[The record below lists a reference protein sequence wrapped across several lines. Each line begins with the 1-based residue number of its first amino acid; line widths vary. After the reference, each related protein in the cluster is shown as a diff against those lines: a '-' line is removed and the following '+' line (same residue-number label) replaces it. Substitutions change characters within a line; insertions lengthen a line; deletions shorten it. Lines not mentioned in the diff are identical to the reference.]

1 MNKYKSLVKKAVAY
15 FPFGLGNKIL
25 RLCKIA
31 AKIILLPVSLPLSL
45 MIRFLGFRVLP
56 VSSTR
61 IGHLICETDCLIKEI
76 AMQRIKPKKWL
87 IFYDGANVCNSAY
100 LELLPDYFFPVNT
113 KNFILKMLQ
122 KLLLARVVNTQT
134 NHYVTAMYQSAQ
146 IYPIQVA
153 WEGGDPTIHCPKDWL
168 EAKNQV
174 LKRHGISS
182 GQPYV
187 CIHARESGYSPTDE
201 IWHCK
206 RNVNIMSYSLAVEY
220 LIACGYAVIRMGDHT
235 MAPLDQEFSGVFDY
249 ARSSDKSPWLDL
261 AISAECSFFLGSA
274 SGAYTMANVFLR
286 PVVCVGMSLPFN
298 FSPSGYSFDIGI
310 PKLFRDRSSDTLIS
324 IKDIFETGLAELRLA
339 EEVNGKGYELVENTA
354 EEILDT
360 VKEMVGRLM
369 GNWVETAEDKQLQSI
384 IRSYIGVGSYSYG
397 SNARCG
403 AAFLR
408 KYKLLL

>member
-1 MNKYKSLVKKAVAY
+1 MNKYKNLLKKAIGY
-15 FPFGLGNKIL
+15 FPFGLGGKFL
-25 RLCKIA
+25 SLCRVVTNT
-31 AKIILLPVSLPLSL
+31 ILLPVSLPLSL
-45 MIRFLGFRVLP
+45 MTRFLGFRVLP

-61 IGHLICETDCLIKEI
+61 IGHLVCETDCLIKEI
-76 AMQRIKPKKWL
+76 TMQRIKPKKWL
-87 IFYDGANVCNSAY
+87 IFYDGANVSNSAY

-113 KNFILKMLQ
+113 KNFILKIVQ
-122 KLLLARVVNTQT
+122 NLLLRRVVNTEI

-146 IYPIQVA
+146 IYSIQAA
-153 WEGGDPTIHCPKDWL
+153 WEGKGATIHCPADWL

-187 CIHARESGYSPTDE
+187 CIHARESGYSPIDE

-235 MAPLDQEFSGVFDY
+235 MTPLVQEFSGVFDY

-261 AISAECSFFLGSA
+261 AISSECSFFLGSA

-310 PKLFRDRSSDTLIS
+310 PKLFRERYSDTFLS
-324 IKDIFETGLAELRLA
+324 IKDIFKLGLAELRLA
-339 EEVNGKGYELVENTA
+339 EDVNRRGYELVENTA

-360 VKEMVGRLM
+360 VKEMVGRLK

-384 IRSYIGVGSYSYG
+384 MRSYIGIGSYSYG
-397 SNARCG
+397 SSARCG
-403 AAFLR
+403 TAFLR
-408 KYKLLL
+408 KYKFLL